1 MAVVNGEGITA
12 PAPQP
17 ETNPLQN
24 PQNLADVV
32 ALFKTDTQTR
42 TLAAWVVNNVQEV
55 TFDPKRHVIEFQP
68 VQGAPGD
75 LAGQM
80 VRGLQRLTGDN
91 WMVSVSHGDAARP
104 TLSQQQAA
112 AEQVLKDDV
121 SKHPLVKAV
130 LTAFDGAE
138 IIAVREPDS
147 QRIFS
152 ENDDVGGTDP
162 DDIDGED
169 EI

>member
-1 MAVVNGEGITA
+1 MAVVNGGGIAA

-17 ETNPLQN
+17 ATDPLQN

-32 ALFKTDTQTR
+32 ALFKTDTHTR

-91 WMVSVSHGDAARP
+91 WMVSVSHSDAARP
-104 TLSQQQAA
+104 TLSRQQAA
-112 AEQVLKDDV
+112 VEQILKDDV

-138 IIAVREPDS
+138 VIAVREPAL
-147 QRIFS
+147 QQVLS
-152 ENDDVGGTDP
+152 ENGDVASTGP
-162 DDIDGED
+162 DDIDEED